1 MDWIIYGK
9 NPVREAIDAGKQI
22 EKIFL
27 QREMT
32 GEFETYI
39 RNHCKNNDIPLSKV
53 PDIKLDKLSKN
64 KNHQGCVAF
73 VSKIRYYTI
82 DEVFSFQDHLGCV
95 AVILDGVTDVRNMGA
110 IARSALAFEVK
121 GIIVTSG
128 GSVSLHEDAIKSS
141 SGALLQIPVCR
152 EKNVMIA
159 IEKLQ
164 QLGYKVLATDARA
177 KQMIHDFQPEGPV
190 ALILGSEDRGVS
202 REAKRIADESIGIV
216 QSEKIDSLNVS
227 VSAGIFFYELY
238 KWMQK

>member
-64 KNHQGCVAF
+64 KNHQGCVVF
-73 VSKIRYYTI
+73 VSKIRYYTME
-82 DEVFSFQDHLGCV
+82 EVFSSQDDLGCV

-110 IARSALAFEVK
+110 IARSALAFEVN

-152 EKNVMIA
+152 ERNVMIA

-177 KQMIHDFQPEGPV
+177 KQMIHHFQPEGPV

-202 REAKRIADESIGIV
+202 KEAMRIADERIGIV
-216 QSEKIDSLNVS
+216 QSAKIDSLNVS

-238 KWMQK
+238 KWVKK